1 MLLNRMLQHCVL
13 PLPRAGLCG
22 LRGLPTPRA
31 PVQELGVQAHSNA
44 MARALVMQAAVALV
58 LAVASGAAPPLV
70 PPQPTALLVWV
81 AAVRRGV
88 EDRHLTTE
96 LFRPAW
102 AVGSD
107 APVMSAEELRRCS

>member
-1 MLLNRMLQHCVL
+1 M
-13 PLPRAGLCG
+13 
-22 LRGLPTPRA
+22 
-31 PVQELGVQAHSNA
+31 QAHSNA

-102 AVGSD
+102 ADVSD
-107 APVMSAEELRRCS
+107 APGMSAEELRRCSLPPAGRLRDYDCTR

>member
-31 PVQELGVQAHSNA
+31 PVPELGVQAHSNA
-44 MARALVMQAAVALV
+44 LARALVMQAAVALV
-58 LAVASGAAPPLV
+58 LAVASGAAPLV

-96 LFRPAW
+96 LIRPAW

>member
-1 MLLNRMLQHCVL
+1 M
-13 PLPRAGLCG
+13 
-22 LRGLPTPRA
+22 
-31 PVQELGVQAHSNA
+31 QAHSNA

-58 LAVASGAAPPLV
+58 LAVTSGAAPPLV